1 MLAVKIRR
9 GMASVLAVSMGT
21 TLVLLFVQGRW
32 KDVIP
37 LHLCSLSAVAAM
49 ILAMRPRSYLLDF
62 LWYLGMPGAM
72 LALIFPAPA
81 SSCAQWLMTA
91 SYVVT
96 HGMILLIPTYMM
108 FLGMRPSVHA
118 SGKMMFALNA
128 AALCAAG
135 VNGLLGTDFL
145 FLSAPPVGTPLEA
158 VFAAG
163 MPVYFCVL
171 ELMMTALCLLM
182 EHLACVIQR
191 KNIK

>member
-9 GMASVLAVSMGT
+9 GMASVLTVSMGT

-49 ILAMRPRSYLLDF
+49 ILAMQPRSYLLDF

-72 LALIFPAPA
+72 LALLFPAPA
-81 SSCAQWLMTA
+81 SSCTQWLMTT

-118 SGKMMFALNA
+118 SGKMMFVLNA

-135 VNGLLGTDFL
+135 VNRLLGTNFL
-145 FLSAPPVGTPLEA
+145 FLSAPVIGTPLETVYA
-158 VFAAG
+158 IG
-163 MPVYFCVL
+163 TPVYFCAL
-171 ELMMTALCLLM
+171 EFMMAALCLLM
-182 EHLACVIQR
+182 ERLACIIQI
-191 KNIK
+191 KNTK